1 MLQSEEQ
8 AIMGHSDSIPHSLAM
23 FASNSKPNSNSQN
36 PSQSHGFGRGSGRN
50 SSNRGRGGGRFNHN
64 GGQQFTS

>member
-8 AIMGHSDSIPHSLAM
+8 AIMGHSDSNPHSLAM